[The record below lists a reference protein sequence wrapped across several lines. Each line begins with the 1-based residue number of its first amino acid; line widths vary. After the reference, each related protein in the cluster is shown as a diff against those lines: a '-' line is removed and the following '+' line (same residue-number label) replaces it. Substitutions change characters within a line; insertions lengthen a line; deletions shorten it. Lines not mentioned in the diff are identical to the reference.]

1 MMKKTAVERAF
12 IGLMEERIH
21 QVAREKAM
29 NDPEYTSAD
38 EKKSSLFECLRD
50 SLTTEKQRSLLDDL
64 EGAWTY
70 TGGLM
75 QEFAYRQGIKDSPMI
90 HNELQKFGISVKSE
104 GEKNQE

>member
-1 MMKKTAVERAF
+1 MVEKTAVERAF

-29 NDPEYTSAD
+29 NDPEYASAD
-38 EKKSSLFECLRD
+38 GRKSSIFERLRD

-70 TGGLM
+70 AGGLM
-75 QEFAYRQGIKDSPMI
+75 QEFAYRQGIEDSPMI
-90 HNELQKFGISVKSE
+90 HNELKKFGISVSNDSTK
-104 GEKNQE
+104 